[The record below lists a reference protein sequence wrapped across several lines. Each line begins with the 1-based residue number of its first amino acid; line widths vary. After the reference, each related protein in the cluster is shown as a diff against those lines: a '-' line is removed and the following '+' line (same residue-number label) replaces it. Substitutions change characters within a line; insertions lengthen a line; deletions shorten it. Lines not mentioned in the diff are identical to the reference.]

1 MSDPLLGLGLRSV
14 HFDHILEH
22 RPDVGFF
29 EIISENFMH
38 SGGRPRQV
46 VRRVA
51 EHYPLVMHGVSMSIG
66 STAPLDRDYL
76 RRLTALADELQPLW
90 VSDHL
95 CWTGVGGVNTHDLLP
110 MLLTEETLDHVAA
123 RVHAVQEVLGR
134 PLVLE
139 NPSSYLEFC
148 HSTVPEWEFLAA
160 LCARTGCQLL
170 LDVNNVFVSASNHG
184 FDPVAYIEALPHDR
198 IVQLHL
204 AGHRELDGV
213 RIDTHDGPVIDPVW
227 ALFNLAWR
235 RTGGVAA
242 MVEWDGDIPPFE
254 RLHAEIL
261 EARRHMGAAAQ
272 PRGAASATGDA
283 VSNPVGFLVP
293 SVTLDTPT

>member
-1 MSDPLLGLGLRSV
+1 MSDPRLGLGLGSV

-76 RRLTALADELQPLW
+76 HRLKALADELQPLW

-95 CWTGVGGVNTHDLLP
+95 CWTDVGGVNTHDLLP

-160 LCARTGCQLL
+160 LCERTGCQLL

-242 MVEWDGDIPPFE
+242 MVEWDGDTPPFE

-272 PRGAASATGDA
+272 TRGAVPATGDA

-293 SVTLDTPT
+293 SVTMDTPT